1 MGSKLNFM
9 KLLLLLFILPVAL
22 IAQTPLDQ
30 GKVLYE
36 SKKLD
41 QARKIFQSIDDDDR
55 QYSQAQYYLGR
66 IAFDQKNWDDAED
79 FLEEAIDADGKVADF
94 HLWLGHT
101 LGNMIGDANML
112 RKTMI
117 APKLRDAYA
126 RAVELKPDLVD
137 AHWGLMMFCM
147 EAPSVMGG
155 GLDKAKA
162 EAQVIAK
169 YSEADGHRAMGV
181 IYNKEQKFSDAEKEF
196 TLAWK
201 ANPKYTGPLL
211 NFYANRKEYVK
222 AMEFIDPLLKSEPE
236 NYLLI
241 YQFGKLSALSGQQ
254 LDRGLEYLN
263 KYLSYTPKTN
273 EPSHAGAQMRLGQIY
288 EKKGNKGE
296 AKKRYE
302 LALKTDPTLSEAKE
316 GLARV
321 SK

>member
-1 MGSKLNFM
+1 M
-9 KLLLLLFILPVAL
+9 KMLLLLFILPIAL

-36 SKKLD
+36 SRKLD
-41 QARKIFQSIDDDDR
+41 QAKKIFQSIDDDDK
-55 QYSQAQYYLGR
+55 QYPQAQYYLGR
-66 IAFDQKNWDDAED
+66 IAFDEKNWDDAEE
-79 FLEEAIDADGKVADF
+79 FLEEAIEADGKVADF

-162 EAQVIAK
+162 EAQAIAK
-169 YSEADGHRAMGV
+169 YNEADGHRAMGA
-181 IYNKEQKFSDAEKEF
+181 IYNKEQKFPDAEKEF

-236 NYLLI
+236 NYSLI

-254 LDRGLEYLN
+254 LDRGQEYLN

-288 EKKGNKGE
+288 EKKGNKAE

-302 LALKTDPTLSEAKE
+302 LALKTDATLNEAKE